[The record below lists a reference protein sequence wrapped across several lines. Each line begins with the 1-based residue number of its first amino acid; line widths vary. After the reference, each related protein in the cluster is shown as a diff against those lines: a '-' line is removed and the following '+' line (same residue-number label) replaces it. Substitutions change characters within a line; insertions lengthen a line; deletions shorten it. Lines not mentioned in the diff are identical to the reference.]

1 MCRSKSSKIKQNYPF
16 QYEDFS
22 ILPTDI
28 AQTLTGDIPK
38 EYSKFLIKE
47 RRFKKLIRLSAFL
60 PIAGIFICDKY
71 QHRWYVMNKSFVY
84 FTSLSSFFV
93 SLFLITYLIIFVV

>member
-1 MCRSKSSKIKQNYPF
+1 MCQSRTNKQKQKYPY

-28 AQTLTGDIPK
+28 AQTLTGDVPK
-38 EYSKFLIKE
+38 EYSKFIIKE

-84 FTSLSSFFV
+84 FASLSSFFT
-93 SLFLITYLIIFVV
+93 SLFFIIYLIIFVL